1 MVVPRA
7 ASSASG
13 IALAEPD
20 PASAYWR
27 FHSAVRR
34 AQLIAWLP
42 SGQRTLIDVSGP
54 NTDSATIA
62 AVAGHSVIRVVDQPS
77 GQLSAPAAAGHPV
90 NGQDIRDRLNGTRLL
105 GRLAVVAGEAAS
117 LGFLPDGQADGV
129 IAADRTLS
137 THLVAES
144 MLAEIARV
152 LRPGGRVFA
161 CVDSLVLGM
170 ALLADQHHW
179 PHLADLPR
187 AEVVLV
193 PWPDGVITRCYSP
206 DLLRE
211 LFIGAG
217 LAVDWIRPLT
227 ALSPSMVDYALRR
240 DPGSMPDLVR
250 AELRSDPDDSHGA
263 QLMISAHRRH

>member
-1 MVVPRA
+1 MVVPHA

-13 IALAEPD
+13 TALAGPD

-27 FHSAVRR
+27 FHAAVRR

-54 NTDSATIA
+54 RTDCATIA
-62 AVAGHSVIRVVDQPS
+62 AAAGHRVIRVVDKPS
-77 GQLSAPAAAGHPV
+77 EPAPVPAV
-90 NGQDIRDRLNGTRLL
+90 NGKVRAGRPDGTRLL
-105 GRLAVVAGEAAS
+105 GRLAMVTGEAVS
-117 LGFLPDGQADGV
+117 LDFLPDGRADGV
-129 IAADRTLS
+129 IAADRALS
-137 THLVAES
+137 THVAAEP

-179 PHLADLPR
+179 PHLVDLPK

-193 PWPDGVITRCYSP
+193 PWPDGAITRCYSP
-206 DLLRE
+206 DLLHE

-240 DPGSMPDLVR
+240 DPASMPDLVR
-250 AELRSDPDDSHGA
+250 AELRTDPDESHGA
-263 QLMISAHRRH
+263 QLMVSARKRSR

>member
-1 MVVPRA
+1 MVVPHA

-13 IALAEPD
+13 TALAGPD

-34 AQLIAWLP
+34 AQFVAWLP

-54 NTDSATIA
+54 RTDCATIA
-62 AVAGHSVIRVVDQPS
+62 AVAGHSVIRVVDKP
-77 GQLSAPAAAGHPV
+77 GDPAPPPAANGKHYPGRAGGPHP
-90 NGQDIRDRLNGTRLL
+90 I
-105 GRLAVVAGEAAS
+105 GRMAMVTGEAAS
-117 LGFLPDGQADGV
+117 LDFLPDGRADGV
-129 IAADRTLS
+129 IAADRALS
-137 THLVAES
+137 THVAAES
-144 MLAEIARV
+144 MVAEIARV

-179 PHLADLPR
+179 PHLVDLPK

-193 PWPDGVITRCYSP
+193 PWPDGSITRCYSR
-206 DLLRE
+206 DLLHE
-211 LFIGAG
+211 LFTGAG

-240 DPGSMPDLVR
+240 DPGSMRNLVR
-250 AELRSDPDDSHGA
+250 AELRTDPDDSHGA
-263 QLMISAHRRH
+263 QLMISARKR

>member
-1 MVVPRA
+1 MVVPHA

-13 IALAEPD
+13 TVLAGPD

-27 FHSAVRR
+27 FHAAVRR

-42 SGQRTLIDVSGP
+42 SGQRTLIDISGP
-54 NTDSATIA
+54 RTDCATIA
-62 AVAGHSVIRVVDQPS
+62 AVTGHNVIRVLDQEHMTS
-77 GQLSAPAAAGHPV
+77 GDLPPPGANGKNRAGRP
-90 NGQDIRDRLNGTRLL
+90 GGARLL
-105 GRLAVVAGEAAS
+105 GRLAMVTGETAS
-117 LGFLPDGQADGV
+117 LDFLPDGRADGV
-129 IAADRTLS
+129 IAADRALS
-137 THLVAES
+137 THVAAES

-179 PHLADLPR
+179 PHLADLPK

-193 PWPDGVITRCYSP
+193 PWPDGAITRCYSP
-206 DLLRE
+206 DLLHE
-211 LFIGAG
+211 LFTGAG

-240 DPGSMPDLVR
+240 DPASMHDLVR
-250 AELRSDPDDSHGA
+250 AELRTDPDDSHGA
-263 QLMISAHRRH
+263 QLMISARKR